1 MEYTKQEIV
10 RNLTHATV
18 VASVLCSVWSE
29 LSTQSLLAYVHIV
42 FIKLCTN
49 MSQVSFPDPTTHA
62 RKGSGDI
69 RADSWFCKLNNHVTI
84 CIDLYWHM

>member
-29 LSTQSLLAYVHIV
+29 LSTQRLIAYGPMI
-42 FIKLCTN
+42 FIKLCI
-49 MSQVSFPDPTTHA
+49 SLSRVSFPDLTTHA

-69 RADSWFCKLNNHVTI
+69 QADSWFCKLNNHVTI
-84 CIDLYWHM
+84 CIDLYWHT